1 MRTVARK
8 EARGGRPRARRPW
21 GHAAAVCAI
30 LWLPVLLAGCGS
42 PQREPTVE
50 KFVETRQINGTW
62 VTVTL
67 ITGNG
72 KQAVAA
78 SDAAFACLDS
88 VNALRGPARGG
99 INTMIEGRALDAAA
113 VRVMRWAPGV
123 RADLRSL
130 AQSYAVDR
138 AVAAIRREGVV
149 DGIVQIGDKLRCCG
163 AIPAA
168 LVDQEAVLPVRT
180 LRSRPVKRPAGDG
193 AGGREAKF
201 EGLRRSEGASP
212 ADPRPWHSD
221 VPNPFA
227 ERPLGRIQLGERG
240 VALRGGRAE
249 EEPAGVTVIAATALD
264 ASGLAQ
270 IVAAL
275 GAQRGLALAESLPD
289 AEALIVTGGAGTLGL
304 VLTSGFPALESVPV
318 P

>member
-88 VNALRGPARGG
+88 VNAFRDPAGGG
-99 INTMIEGRALDAAA
+99 IDTMIEGSALDAAA

-180 LRSRPVKRPAGDG
+180 LRSRPVKRPAGG
-193 AGGREAKF
+193 AGEREAVF

-212 ADPRPWHSD
+212 ADPRPWRIEL
-221 VPNPFA
+221 PNPFA
-227 ERPLGRIQLGERG
+227 EHPLGRIPVGDQAIATLGAAGEAAA
-240 VALRGGRAE
+240 VAVL
-249 EEPAGVTVIAATALD
+249 AATALEAD
-264 ASGLAQ
+264 GLAQ
-270 IVAAL
+270 AVAAL